1 MDFIQ
6 ITLLDI
12 IDIAVAALLMYW
24 SYRLLRGTHA
34 TGIVVGILLI
44 FLAWVVVRAL
54 GMELLAAIL
63 GAIVGAGPIAL
74 IVLFQPE
81 IRRFLHLIGARGQQ
95 RSNSF
100 FSNLFTMQEYQNERL
115 EYVHPIVKACT
126 DMSATKTGALI
137 VIRGQGDLE
146 VVAQTG
152 VIIDARVSSS
162 LLKNIFFKNS
172 PLHDGAV
179 LIDKGRIVAAKCVL
193 PTTEREVPDAYG
205 MRHRAALGMS
215 EVSDAM
221 VVVVSEETG
230 GISIFRKGQTLSDLT
245 PAALPAELLTGVQ

>member
-245 PAALPAELLTGVQ
+245 PAALQAELLKGVQ